1 MDGEE
6 VWVAETWEAHGE
18 CVGVHGIYSSREAAW
33 DGLKGH
39 VDTLYVGDDG
49 ELHGKPRDDGP
60 LWGRR
65 WASAHPMKV
74 QGRKGAQ
81 GT

>member
-1 MDGEE
+1 M
-6 VWVAETWEAHGE
+6 AETWEAHGE
-18 CVGVHGIYSSREAAW
+18 GVGVHGIYSSREAAW

-60 LWGRR
+60 L
-65 WASAHPMKV
+65 
-74 QGRKGAQ
+74 
-81 GT
+81 